1 MMAKKNT
8 AESEAKQDII
18 TTGSTQWDFDGYFP
32 DEKESE
38 RRFRRA
44 LRAATE
50 AVSENQWLLPVVG
63 AVLGVL
69 LALGLGRAGG
79 DPNPDIWSI
88 TVDEARNS
96 VLSALSILFAGLS
109 IVLALGSVTIQNVV
123 GRFSL
128 RLLRIYIRNPWD
140 KAVIAVFALTST
152 FILTEW
158 FLLSALPTEALAP
171 VGGIITGMLLLFFS
185 GAMIIWYISAL
196 TSWFRV
202 DRTVRRMGRHTLRA
216 ARSVERHHRHDSPT
230 ANSSFDQPPD
240 AIAVPA
246 PRSGYLTEVDTEGLF
261 DLAVR
266 YDVKLTIDRGIGR
279 NVAVNESIGWIE
291 GGERE
296 TGKLPPPDHLAEMID
311 ITEVR
316 ELDRAVG
323 YGIIVLVDIAI
334 MALSPGINDPN
345 TAVQVIEEMTCLLPQ
360 LAQVQLGPVARID
373 TDGVQ
378 RVLVRALTFGDCV
391 KMATTQIV
399 LYSGGDPAVIMALQ
413 HLVRV
418 LQGLDLAQQ
427 DREVVNT
434 FASQVRG
441 LTKEMPDAEGQTI

>member
-140 KAVIAVFALTST
+140 KTVIAVFALTST

-334 MALSPGINDPN
+334 MALSPGINDPT

>member
-1 MMAKKNT
+1 M
-8 AESEAKQDII
+8 
-18 TTGSTQWDFDGYFP
+18 STYDYP
-32 DEKESE
+32 DEKTSQ
-38 RRFRRA
+38 RRLRRA

-50 AVSENQWLLPVVG
+50 ELSENQWLLPVVG

-69 LALGLGRAGG
+69 LGLGLGRAGG
-79 DPNPDIWSI
+79 DPNPDMWSI
-88 TVDEARNS
+88 TVDEARSS

-140 KAVIAVFALTST
+140 KAVIAVFALTAT

-171 VGGIITGMLLLFFS
+171 VGGIVTGMLLLFFS

-216 ARSVERHHRHDSPT
+216 ARSVERHHRHDSP
-230 ANSSFDQPPD
+230 AADSSFEQPPD
-240 AIAVPA
+240 AFAVPA

-266 YDVKLTIDRGIGR
+266 YDVELVIDRGIGR
-279 NVAVNESIGWIE
+279 SVARGEPVGWIA
-291 GGERE
+291 GGKRASGE
-296 TGKLPPPDHLAEMID
+296 LPPPDHLAEMID
-311 ITEVR
+311 ISEAR
-316 ELDRAVG
+316 DLDRAVG

-334 MALSPGINDPN
+334 MALSPGVNDPN
-345 TAVQVIEEMTCLLPQ
+345 TAVQVIEELIFLFPQ
-360 LAQVQLGPVARID
+360 LAQVQLGPVGRSDAE
-373 TDGVQ
+373 GVQ
-378 RVLVRALTFGDCV
+378 RVAVQAATLGDYIEL
-391 KMATTQIV
+391 ATTQIV

-413 HLVRV
+413 HFVRV
-418 LQGLDLAQQ
+418 LQGLDLSESDGQ
-427 DREVVNT
+427 VVEA

-441 LTKEMPDAEGQTI
+441 LTKELPDAEG